1 MTHFDRSCNIKSYYN
16 TAGIYQANNKDTR
29 TTPHMPEAEIMNETK
44 NVKEAPYMK
53 ETLYVLKLSENS
65 IKIMFAR

>member
-16 TAGIYQANNKDTR
+16 TAGIYQVNNKDTR

-44 NVKEAPYMK
+44 NVKETT
-53 ETLYVLKLSENS
+53 ELKIE
-65 IKIMFAR
+65 

>member
-1 MTHFDRSCNIKSYYN
+1 
-16 TAGIYQANNKDTR
+16 
-29 TTPHMPEAEIMNETK
+29 MPEAEIMNETK